1 MTDVHQSAAIQ
12 DAVDGVLEA
21 ISSARRPERRLNA
34 ALAEVDLKAD
44 QWRILQTIS
53 HTPGVLMGE
62 LAESLVIPAASLTR
76 IVDDLADRGLLF
88 RRPAPDDKRKAGVY
102 LSRLGGERL
111 ARATAIITS
120 RGIAGD

>member
-1 MTDVHQSAAIQ
+1 MTDLHQSAAAQ
-12 DAVDGVLEA
+12 DAVDGLLET
-21 ISSARRPERRLNA
+21 ISSARRLERRLNA
-34 ALAEVDLKAD
+34 VLAEDALKAD

-53 HTPGVLMGE
+53 HSPGVLMGE

-76 IVDDLADRGLLF
+76 IVDEMADRGLLF

-102 LSRLGGERL
+102 LSRLGSEQL

-120 RGIAGD
+120 RGIGED